1 MRSIEPSPR
10 GLIEIFRPQKRGVT
24 SFFTSKNS
32 LLGVFF
38 FQKSQRPLSIR
49 ERDWTRCS
57 LRFPRRH
64 SPLFQYK
71 RHPSLKD
78 ERGIGQDA
86 HFVSAQSLP
95 SWRREE
101 LDSAVIPFRQLLSQY
116 ERGIG
121 RLGHFVSLAGI
132 PLSFNTRDTP
142 LSIRERDWT
151 RCSLRF
157 TSCPSGYG
165 RRP

>member
-1 MRSIEPSPR
+1 M
-10 GLIEIFRPQKRGVT
+10 LT
-24 SFFTSKNS
+24 SFLPNLFPHGEGGIGRLGHFVS
-32 LLGVFF
+32 LAGI
-38 FQKSQRPLSIR
+38 PLS
-49 ERDWTRCS
+49 
-57 LRFPRRH
+57 
-64 SPLFQYK
+64 QYE

-121 RLGHFVSLAGI
+121 QEAHFVSHLA
-132 PLSFNTRDTP
+132 
-142 LSIRERDWT
+142 
-151 RCSLRF
+151 LRV
-157 TSCPSGYG
+157 TAGG
-165 RRP
+165 RNP